1 MNKLKNRAKEP
12 STWAGLAVMLQAVAQ
27 LVPQWSAVIMAV
39 SALVGAV
46 AVKLPE
52 AGGFMDR

>member
-1 MNKLKNRAKEP
+1 MNAIRNRVREP
-12 STWAGLAVMLQAVAQ
+12 STWAGVAVMLQAVAQ

-52 AGGFMDR
+52 TNGLMDR